1 MCIIYVDVSYGNI
14 INIRTV
20 QYFMVLYG
28 NIVWEFTMAICSGRI
43 LWSYGLQRFNL
54 NLQAPCKIGFY
65 SSGIGNNIDI

>member
-28 NIVWEFTMAICSGRI
+28 NIVWE
-43 LWSYGLQRFNL
+43 
-54 NLQAPCKIGFY
+54 
-65 SSGIGNNIDI
+65 